1 MTDPAPQCPA
11 WAANQGLPVP
21 APGEPFRVYWKRVG
35 APEDDICFALS
46 LPERAIE
53 CANMR
58 MAAWL
63 LRACPGLFDD
73 ELNRL
78 LVKHRITPKSVPRA
92 PQGSPPRSSART
104 V

>member
-1 MTDPAPQCPA
+1 MTDPAPHCPK

-21 APGEPFRVYWKRVG
+21 TSGEPFRVYWKRVG
-35 APEDDICFALS
+35 ALEDDIGFALS

-63 LRACPGLFDD
+63 LRTCPGLFAD
-73 ELNRL
+73 ELHRL
-78 LVKHRITPKSVPRA
+78 LVKHKVKPRCVPRV
-92 PQGSPPRSSART
+92 PPGSRLRSSART